1 MNRLELFD
9 GGFPLATETLDFLQG
24 QSHMASTL
32 TALGGSDTYILSGVI
47 TQGSNVTNGTIVYQG
62 EILPFTGGPIQANV
76 TIIETKEEVTYQ
88 TDQDGDGLGDEKSAY
103 VRRRAEFGTGGVQT
117 FSFSEL
123 KPFIQGVANQMFTTF
138 FKDVRL
144 PYVGAIEDIPVGWEL
159 CEILSGHF
167 PVIYDPSNPDYNLIG
182 KTGGANS
189 RVLTQAQMPAHNHSG
204 STSTAGNHSHTGSTS
219 TTGSHSHSGS
229 TSSAGNHSHSG
240 STNTTGNHR
249 HTFQNGYYA
258 EVNTAGISGSRY
270 IGNGRGG
277 SGDTDY
283 DNRYMWYLNDNT
295 GYTGNHSHSV
305 STNTTGAHTHSIST
319 NTTGNHSHSVST
331 NTTGNHNHSFTTQ
344 LKGGNQAFDNR
355 PRYKVIALIKYVGLN
370 PVS

>member
-47 TQGSNVTNGTIVYQG
+47 TQGSNVTDGMIVYKG
-62 EILPFTGGPIQANV
+62 EILPFTGGPIQSNV
-76 TIIETKEEVTYQ
+76 TIIEVKEEVTYQ

-167 PVIYDPSNPDYNLIG
+167 PVIYDPTNPDYNLIG

-189 RVLTQAQMPAHNHSG
+189 RVLTQAQMPAHNHTG
-204 STSTAGNHSHTGSTS
+204 TTSTNGHHSHTGSTS
-219 TTGSHSHSGS
+219 AAGNHNHSGNTSSAGNHRHTGNTSYNGSHTHGIKNDYNRTPRSVD
-229 TSSAGNHSHSG
+229 TSVGEWGGHNYGIDQYIQTNSAGNHSHSFT
-240 STNTTGNHR
+240 SN
-249 HTFQNGYYA
+249 YA
-258 EVNTAGISGSRY
+258 GT
-270 IGNGRGG
+270 
-277 SGDTDY
+277 
-283 DNRYMWYLNDNT
+283 
-295 GYTGNHSHSV
+295 
-305 STNTTGAHTHSIST
+305 HTHSITT
-319 NTTGNHSHSVST
+319 NTAGNHTHSINT
-331 NTTGNHNHSFTTQ
+331 NATGNHNHSFTTQ

-355 PRYKVIALIKYVGLN
+355 PKYKVIALIKYVGIN